1 MKAGFIEKLAVEQK
15 PGDEG
20 IGFVDMWGQSKVSKA
35 GKFLWCR
42 RNSKRVKMAGLKRR
56 EL

>member
-20 IGFVDMWGQSKVSKA
+20 IGLVDMWGQSKVSKA